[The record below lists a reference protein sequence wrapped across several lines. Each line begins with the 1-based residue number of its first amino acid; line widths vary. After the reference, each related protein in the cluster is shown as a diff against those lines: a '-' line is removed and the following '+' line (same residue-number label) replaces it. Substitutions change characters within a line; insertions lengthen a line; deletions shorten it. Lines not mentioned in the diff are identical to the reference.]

1 MAASSAAGWRS
12 SSASW
17 GSSSAGISAPPS
29 GANADLKVHKGR
41 IPGFRRARNR
51 NGLWS
56 IRPGRTASDRLRG
69 GRPASPARQLVCGLE
84 FRAMR

>member
-56 IRPGRTASDRLRG
+56 IVLIDAHPAVPDRADPRLGYRP
-69 GRPASPARQLVCGLE
+69 
-84 FRAMR
+84 